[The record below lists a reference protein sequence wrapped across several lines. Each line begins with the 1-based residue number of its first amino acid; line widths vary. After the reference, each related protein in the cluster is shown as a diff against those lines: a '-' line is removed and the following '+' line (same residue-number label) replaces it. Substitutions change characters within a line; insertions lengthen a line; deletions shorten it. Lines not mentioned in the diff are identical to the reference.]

1 MVRAGA
7 GDAIGVEVPGDDA
20 PDEAVVG
27 GTPGQCERPREA
39 EEVQRVERGA
49 DRDRVALSGVEH
61 DELAGVGPP
70 EHPAPYGIRDQP
82 GSRVVPDLSGA
93 ALLVD
98 QHDVRLLGA
107 VDGAHARVGQVGR
120 PPHRQREG
128 ADVQPTVGE
137 VGEGCSRRAGGL
149 RRCRGRGSRV
159 VEQDER
165 HGGEQG
171 HDRGDDCEDAASGA
185 AGAAAAGQD
194 RVERRRP
201 DLDRRPARG
210 RAARAGRPPRGGR
223 RRRPR
228 RSPGPRLPGPRSGR
242 PPCAAPAPCVGCAVD
257 GSPARCATA
266 GGRPARRRRPPVG
279 PAPTTG
285 GPGSGR
291 CA

>member
-1 MVRAGA
+1 MIRAGA
-7 GDAIGVEVPGDDA
+7 GDAIGVEVPGADA
-20 PDEAVVG
+20 PAGAVVG
-27 GTPGQCERPREA
+27 GAPGQRERPREA

-49 DRDRVALSGVEH
+49 DRDRVALAGVEH
-61 DELAGVGPP
+61 DELLGVGQP
-70 EHPAPYGIRDQP
+70 EHPAPCGVRDQP
-82 GSRVVPDLSGA
+82 GSRVVPDLGGA

-128 ADVQPTVGE
+128 ADVQPAVGE
-137 VGEGCSRRAGGL
+137 VGEGRGRRAGGL
-149 RRCRGRGSRV
+149 RRCCGRGCRV
-159 VEQDER
+159 VE
-165 HGGEQG
+165 
-171 HDRGDDCEDAASGA
+171 
-185 AGAAAAGQD
+185 AG
-194 RVERRRP
+194 RTSRRRP
-201 DLDRRPARG
+201 GPRPWRRPRARGLGRRGSGRCRPRSRRAAADRPRRRPARG

-228 RSPGPRLPGPRSGR
+228 RSPAPRRPAPRSGR
-242 PPCAAPAPCVGCAVD
+242 PPCAAPAPCGGCAGD

-266 GGRPARRRRPPVG
+266 GGRPARRRRPPGG